1 MVAGAREMRRLSARL
16 SELVFAVGVALCLQ
30 SGFAI
35 AEDAIGI
42 DAAGVWRGPWYLGMT
57 SGVAT
62 LVVGGAS
69 SPGTLQ
75 MTNNENFG
83 TEPMTLREGHLRDGR
98 FEFRVKGADGR
109 ILEGA
114 LPVDRPKGVMKGFGR
129 YGGYKLLFDLT
140 RTEAQ

>member
-1 MVAGAREMRRLSARL
+1 MVAGAREMRRLSA
-16 SELVFAVGVALCLQ
+16 LVFAFAVAWCLQ
-30 SGFAI
+30 SGFAV
-35 AEDAIGI
+35 AEDAIVS
-42 DAAGVWRGPWYLGMT
+42 DVAGVWRGPWYLGMS

-62 LVVGGAS
+62 LVVGDGAA

-75 MTNNENFG
+75 LTNNENFG
-83 TEPMTLREGHLRDGR
+83 TEPMALREGALRDGR

-114 LPVDRPKGVMKGFGR
+114 LPVDRLKGIMKGFGR